1 MRKIIP
7 HEPHFMKDTALLH
20 QLDAIDWKI
29 MKILQEDGRLSNAEL
44 AERVALSASPCWKRL
59 KRLESSGVIRGY
71 QAVLDRRALGIGVVA
86 FVSISLENHTEKT
99 CQAFE
104 ASVLAMPEVLACHN
118 TTGQH
123 DYLLHIVAR
132 DFDAYSEFVR
142 GRLRTLPGV
151 KELLSTLSMHE
162 VKSSTRLHL

>member
-1 MRKIIP
+1 
-7 HEPHFMKDTALLH
+7 
-20 QLDAIDWKI
+20 

-44 AERVALSASPCWKRL
+44 AERVSLSASPCWKRL

-71 QAVLDRRALGIGVVA
+71 RVLDRRALGMGVVA

-99 CQAFE
+99 LPSRP
-104 ASVLAMPEVLACHN
+104 ASSPCPRSWPRHN

-123 DYLLHIVAR
+123 DYLLHIMAR

-142 GRLRTLPGV
+142 NR
-151 KELLSTLSMHE
+151 LSTLPREGTAEHAVHARGQVLDPAASLRGNVIWM
-162 VKSSTRLHL
+162 

>member
-1 MRKIIP
+1 
-7 HEPHFMKDTALLH
+7 
-20 QLDAIDWKI
+20 

-44 AERVALSASPCWKRL
+44 AERVSLSASPCWKRL

-71 QAVLDRRALGIGVVA
+71 QAVLDRRALGMGVVA

-104 ASVLAMPEVLACHN
+104 ASVLAMPEVMACHN

-123 DYLLHIVAR
+123 DYLLHHGA
-132 DFDAYSEFVR
+132 
-142 GRLRTLPGV
+142 RLR
-151 KELLSTLSMHE
+151 
-162 VKSSTRLHL
+162 RLFGIRAQPAEHAARREGTAEHAVHARGQVLDPAASLRGNVI